1 MRGKWL
7 AFELRILSKSS
18 GHQFVHQWATARV
31 YYMYILTYH
40 TYNYPKSTIK
50 ICMFDSKTM
59 WYLPSLTIVFLRMN
73 SYINV
78 IRSRV
83 QCSFRLVAKKIKVN
97 IKKSKHISFIK
108 WRKNYKNCVSY
119 TYGRTHQFH
128 QGTKSFRLYPY
139 PICIECIALKLNLS
153 VIFIF

>member
-1 MRGKWL
+1 M
-7 AFELRILSKSS
+7 
-18 GHQFVHQWATARV
+18 
-31 YYMYILTYH
+31 ILTII
-40 TYNYPKSTIK
+40 NNCI
-50 ICMFDSKTM
+50 F
-59 WYLPSLTIVFLRMN
+59 RMN

-83 QCSFRLVAKKIKVN
+83 QCSFQLVAKKIKVN
-97 IKKSKHISFIK
+97 IKKSKHISNLVTYIMKK
-108 WRKNYKNCVSY
+108 WRKNYRNCVSY

-153 VIFIF
+153 VIFIFISMLWDDWKKLFTFDQVPVKNSSLVIFL